1 MATKISELNT
11 SVTAVANDLFI
22 TVTDTANTAA
32 IETKKITLQGL
43 ANSLPGILNITGS
56 GGLTVNATADAN
68 VIALSVNISG
78 SNGIVVD
85 TSTNT
90 DNIALSVNSAAIT
103 DKFTSFTM
111 TDPNTAVTFTQ
122 NASSNDSILLQTGT
136 GVGLFMDANNT
147 YTIASRIVANGT
159 NIEVTSN
166 TNSYLVNVV
175 DNPSIVGNTTL
186 GTNSTNITTFNSI
199 PILPILSAPPGSP
212 VTGMLVIAD
221 YTNWDPTSSVIPRPY
236 PVFYDGAV
244 WQPLY

>member
-11 SVTAVANDLFI
+11 SVSAVANDLFI

-32 IETKKITLQGL
+32 IETKKITFQGL

-68 VIALSVNISG
+68 IIALSINAAAL
-78 SNGIVVD
+78 N
-85 TSTNT
+85 TSS
-90 DNIALSVNSAAIT
+90 IPAFS
-103 DKFTSFTM
+103 
-111 TDPNTAVTFTQ
+111 TFTITNPESNTTHTQ
-122 NASSNDSILLQTGT
+122 TGSSNNNLVIETGRNFSFELL
-136 GVGLFMDANNT
+136 ANNT
-147 YTIASRIVANGT
+147 IIIGTRELANGT
-159 NIEVTSN
+159 NLDLSSN
-166 TNSYLVNVV
+166 NTHESLSLTI
-175 DNPSIVGNTTL
+175 NPSIAGNTTL
-186 GTNSTNITTFNSI
+186 GTDSNNITSFNSI